1 MQEYTN
7 ATNRGGQC
15 VHKGKWANWGTDAH
29 GKKVEWLFYWTC
41 CKSEQHEGP
50 AGGHSICARSD
61 PHEESSAD
69 IARRMARE
77 RKKMAERA
85 AKNKS

>member
-1 MQEYTN
+1 
-7 ATNRGGQC
+7 